1 MYEDENKNAFGR
13 DDGDVDHKAGFGTA
27 RGPDH
32 TGSESE
38 GKSRDSEGGARM
50 SESEIDVDAVREEVS
65 QIKDAMG
72 LNERYPSQFYLWL
85 VYGVL
90 VALAAGASQLIALNR
105 LPAWYHPV
113 AWFGFVGVAGVV
125 QWLRGGEVD
134 AQPAGAK
141 PNIQLQ
147 FGGVFAYYVVIIAAT
162 SVFPSVGYLTRS
174 AVIFGMTVGL
184 VGVSY
189 VVVGSSLTAY
199 YIRKRDRYTFY
210 AGGLWMF
217 GLAAAIPV
225 VPALRKWGY
234 AAFGVLYLAHSV
246 AAYLLLRE

>member
-1 MYEDENKNAFGR
+1 MYSAAYGSRSENEFLDK
-13 DDGDVDHKAGFGTA
+13 DGTDREQPLCVRH
-27 RGPDH
+27 RC
-32 TGSESE
+32 
-38 GKSRDSEGGARM
+38 GGIRV
-50 SESEIDVDAVREEVS
+50 SESEIDIDAVREEVS

-72 LNERYPSQFYLWL
+72 LQERYPSQFYLWL

-105 LPAWYHPV
+105 LPAWFHPV

-125 QWLRGGEVD
+125 QWLRGED
-134 AQPAGAK
+134 IDRELAGAK
-141 PNIQLQ
+141 PNIQVQ

-184 VGVSY
+184 VGVGY

-217 GLAAAIPV
+217 GLAVAIPV
-225 VPALRKWGY
+225 VPELRKWGY
-234 AAFGVLYLAHSV
+234 AAFGILYLVHSV
-246 AAYLLLRE
+246 AAYLLLKE